1 MTELGAIS
9 TYKLAVQQ
17 VQMSIIKNEAE
28 AQQEIVEI
36 LNNSDG
42 IKHTP
47 GDRGSLVDVEL

>member
-9 TYKLAVQQ
+9 SYKFAVQQ

-28 AQQEIVEI
+28 MQQQIVEI

-42 IKHTP
+42 IKRAP
-47 GDRGSLVDVEL
+47 GDKGSMVDVEL